1 MQNHDPIERGGPAP
15 SAGGAGLRRAVPAD
29 AAAIRELTRAAY
41 AKWVPI
47 IGREPRPMMADYD
60 AAVRDH
66 LIDLLYVD
74 DRLTALIEMISA
86 ADHLL
91 IENLAVLPA
100 GQGGGHGRR
109 LLAHAEALAASLG
122 LPELRLYTNKAFV
135 ANVQLYLRLGYQVDR
150 EEAFMNGVAVYMSK
164 LLRSQAEIPVQGQLD
179 AYNARDIDDFMQ
191 WWADDCEYYEFPVR
205 LLASGAA
212 EVRERHVARFK
223 EPNLHGRLIKRI
235 TVADVVVDQETVTRT
250 FPDGPGEVD
259 VIEIYEVKDGRIAK
273 AWFKMGPPR
282 LSATASN
289 G

>member
-1 MQNHDPIERGGPAP
+1 MQNQDPSGREGPAP
-15 SAGGAGLRRAVPAD
+15 SAGDIRLRRAIPAD
-29 AAAIRELTRAAY
+29 AVTIRELTRAAY

-74 DRLTALIEMISA
+74 DRMTALIETIPA
-86 ADHLL
+86 TDHLL
-91 IENLAVLPA
+91 IENVAVLPE

-109 LLAHAEALAASLG
+109 LLAHAEGLAASLG
-122 LPELRLYTNKAFV
+122 LPEVRLYTNKAFV
-135 ANVQLYLRLGYQVDR
+135 ENVQLYLRLGYQVDR
-150 EEAFMNGVAVYMSK
+150 EEAFMNGVAVHMSK
-164 LLRSQAEIPVQGQLD
+164 LLRSEAELPVQGQLD
-179 AYNARDIDDFMQ
+179 AYNACDIGAFMQ
-191 WWADDCEYYEFPVR
+191 WWADDCAYYEFPNR

-212 EVRERHVARFK
+212 EVRRRHVDRFK
-223 EPNLHGRLIKRI
+223 EPNLHGRLLKRI
-235 TVADVVVDQETVTRT
+235 TVAGVVVDQETVTRT

-259 VIEIYEVKDGRIAK
+259 VIAIYEVENGRIAK

-282 LSATASN
+282 LHAIK